1 MLYIVIYIY
10 NRNKLINKF
19 EGAIVMAEKEISVL
33 ISNPHSK
40 PELGTIENTP
50 EKIKEL
56 VGGDYYI
63 DVTEEDGLSVV
74 YNPVAGEMGH
84 DINRLLRNEPV
95 FGTIIICRSKDGE
108 LFSLSEDEI
117 EELQYMLS

>member
-1 MLYIVIYIY
+1 
-10 NRNKLINKF
+10 
-19 EGAIVMAEKEISVL
+19 MAEKEISVL

-40 PELGTIENTP
+40 PDLSTIENTP

-63 DVTEEDGLSVV
+63 DITEEDGLSVV
-74 YNPVAGEMGH
+74 YNPVAGEMGY
-84 DINRLLRNEPV
+84 DLNRLLRNEPV

-117 EELQYMLS
+117 EELNYMLS